1 MPVQATSLATDLLRL
16 EKQRTE
22 TLGHSTPGHRTLLCF
37 THVGIVTFGNVSP
50 RLSLGPSWRGGAGRA
65 GPPRVRNGPGA
76 GLGRGPAPPSPPSP
90 KRSAT
95 GPTTSTPS
103 GVAAGRPPEGGAAV
117 GPPRVGSCLELLS
130 IFGGWSSRDPEG
142 APDSCADTRSHPV
155 AASKPRAE
163 LSSKLAPFSFGQHLG
178 ALA

>member
-1 MPVQATSLATDLLRL
+1 MPVQATSLATDLLHPD
-16 EKQRTE
+16 EQRME

-50 RLSLGPSWRGGAGRA
+50 RLSLGPSWRGGAGRGRERPA
-65 GPPRVRNGPGA
+65 VRHPHLRRHRSVPLPAPRRRPGGVAVGRPGPCGSLRTLEQG
-76 GLGRGPAPPSPPSP
+76 GPAVPWGLLA
-90 KRSAT
+90 SAAA
-95 GPTTSTPS
+95 SSSSLLS
-103 GVAAGRPPEGGAAV
+103 GVGVHGA
-117 GPPRVGSCLELLS
+117 PK
-130 IFGGWSSRDPEG
+130 G